1 MERIGSEVE
10 RELARGGA
18 RDALPLASVTA
29 AWRTAVGDPVARNA
43 WPLRLARDGTL
54 HVATSSAT
62 WATELGLLA
71 GEIQGRLRAALGGDA
86 PPRLRFAVGPVPES
100 GPDEVADATRAR
112 PTPVPPGVAREA
124 ASAAAAIE
132 DPELRELVL
141 RAARASLGR
150 PASDRCF

>member
-62 WATELGLLA
+62 WAAELGHLA
-71 GEIQGRLRAALGGDA
+71 DEIQGRLRAALGDEA
-86 PPRLRFAVGPVPES
+86 PPRLRFAVGPVPEV
-100 GPDEVADATRAR
+100 GPEEAANATPAR
-112 PTPVPPGVAREA
+112 PTQAPPGVARVA

-141 RAARASLGR
+141 RAARASLAR
-150 PASDRCF
+150 PASDRRF